1 MKRLSI
7 LPILCIAMFV
17 ACNLEDVYIVVKE
30 GITLKTDTREIVADS
45 VDMVTFMVKS
55 AGKDVTASS
64 TIYDASTELP
74 LEGFSFVTSRPDT
87 FSFYARRGDVRSKT
101 ITIVAVPIPENSSD
115 TISPDTVPSVQP
127 DTVPPVQ
134 PDTVPP
140 VQPDTVP
147 PVQPDTVPPVQPDTI
162 PPVQPD
168 TVPPVQPDTVPPVHP
183 DTVPPV
189 QPDTVPPVQP
199 DTVPPVQPDTVPP
212 APPVVEGT
220 TIVFA
225 RGVTRESGWYDVNK
239 RGNGQSHGDI
249 NMCWAASTSNI
260 IEWWQD
266 RYREAGYELPEGAV
280 TGPGETYE
288 LALMELFHE
297 QWDNSRGGHVYH
309 AVPWYF
315 EGINICAEA
324 SPGSQSQ
331 PLDDASGGY
340 YKEVWS
346 NIYPHLYHEY
356 DYLGLY
362 TGLYVG
368 EFNNYMLWGTGAGY
382 DLSDEERHRIF
393 SNYVIE
399 LMSRGMISMGIAL
412 AANLSSLHHAT
423 TLWGYEVDNAT
434 GLVTKVWITDSD
446 DMDRDPK
453 VPVLHEYTVSVS
465 GSRTIK
471 LSGEPYG
478 ACYVVTL
485 VAVSGY
491 DMF

>member
-101 ITIVAVPIPENSSD
+101 ITIVAVPIPEISSD
-115 TISPDTVPSVQP
+115 TISPDTVPPVQP

-147 PVQPDTVPPVQPDTI
+147 PVQPDTVPPVQPDTV

-168 TVPPVQPDTVPPVHP
+168 TVPPVQP

-225 RGVTRESGWYDVNK
+225 KGVTRESGWYDVNK

-346 NIYPHLYHEY
+346 DIYPHLYHEY

>member
-115 TISPDTVPSVQP
+115 TISPDTVPS
-127 DTVPPVQ
+127 
-134 PDTVPP
+134 

>member
-64 TIYDASTELP
+64 IIYDASTELP
-74 LEGFSFVTSRPDT
+74 LDGFSFVTSRPDT

-101 ITIVAVPIPENSSD
+101 ITIVAVPIPEISSD
-115 TISPDTVPSVQP
+115 TIS
-127 DTVPPVQ
+127 
-134 PDTVPP
+134 
-140 VQPDTVP
+140 
-147 PVQPDTVPPVQPDTI
+147 
-162 PPVQPD
+162 
-168 TVPPVQPDTVPPVHP
+168 P

-362 TGLYVG
+362 KGLYVG